1 MCLSFPRSKQAVEK
15 RRSEVKK
22 LQKKTQKNHSEKY
35 LEKEQKSLDDLHQ
48 LSKQLLSFRSQ
59 SLREVGILL
68 LYISRVKAGFRVE
81 FTTTLV

>member
-1 MCLSFPRSKQAVEK
+1 MGEAYTMTMPPSCINHVLLFLIFQAVEK
-15 RRSEVKK
+15 RRNDVKK

-59 SLREVGILL
+59 SLREVSIQV
-68 LYISRVKAGFRVE
+68 IHRVQ
-81 FTTTLV
+81 